1 MLAFCIVTPTLNA
14 GHLLDETARS
24 VIRCLRT
31 TDRYIIVDGGSTDGS
46 IEAVKAWAPPNVY
59 FTKDR
64 GGGMYDAIAKGF
76 ENCQEP
82 LMAWLNASDIYLD
95 GALDWVRAE
104 FNRTNADLLHFDD
117 LYADTNSRVICRSVG
132 TLKNIHSAMMAG
144 WTPLQDGC
152 FWRSHLYT
160 ACGGI
165 STHWKLAG
173 DFDFFCRAFA
183 TGSSAYGRGVVSAFR
198 KHEGQLSR
206 SRTNSYANE
215 RQQIIKLL
223 QTQANMETSA
233 KFSQLLMRISLS
245 FRYRC
250 QLMRKRT
257 PYVNNDARTIGAFL

>member
-1 MLAFCIVTPTLNA
+1 MQSFCIVTPTLNA
-14 GHLLDETARS
+14 GHLLEETARS

-46 IEAVKAWAPPNVY
+46 IDSIMAWAPPNVH
-59 FTKDR
+59 FTRDR

-95 GALDWVRAE
+95 GALDWVRSE

-117 LYADTNSRVICRSVG
+117 LYADTNCRVISRSVG
-132 TLKNIHSAMMAG
+132 TLKNIHSAMAAG

-152 FWRSHLYT
+152 FWRNHLYK

-183 TGSSAYGRGVVSAFR
+183 AGSNAYGQGVVSVFR
-198 KHEGQLSR
+198 KHDGQLSR
-206 SRTNSYANE
+206 YRTREYSNE
-215 RQQIIKLL
+215 RQQIMKQLRIRENI
-223 QTQANMETSA
+223 ATSA
-233 KFSQLLMRISLS
+233 KFSGLLTRFLLS

-250 QLMRKRT
+250 GIMSKRT
-257 PYVNNDARTIGAFL
+257 PHVNVDARTMGAFL

>member
-1 MLAFCIVTPTLNA
+1 MPAFCIVTPTLNA

-46 IEAVKAWAPPNVY
+46 IESVKAWAPPNVT
-59 FTKDR
+59 FTRDR

-82 LMAWLNASDIYLD
+82 LMAWLNASDIYLE

-104 FNRTNADLLHFDD
+104 FNRTNVDLLHFDD
-117 LYADTNSRVICRSVG
+117 LYIDTNSRVISRSVG
-132 TLKNIHSAMMAG
+132 TVKNIRSAMIAG

-152 FWRSHLYT
+152 FWRSDLYR

-173 DFDFFCRAFA
+173 DFDFFSRAFG

-198 KHEGQLSR
+198 RHEGQLSR
-206 SRTNSYANE
+206 TSNNAYENE
-215 RQQIIKLL
+215 LQQIRKLL
-223 QTQANMETSA
+223 RTPENMETPA
-233 KFSQLLMRISLS
+233 IFSHLLMRLSLS

-250 QLMRKRT
+250 RLMRMRT
-257 PYVNNDARTIGAFL
+257 QYATKDARTIGAFL